1 MLGELLETG
10 SDRHPD
16 LPSPAD
22 VVVAAV
28 PLFGTAGDTDTDADA
43 DLGWLALLERT
54 DELACRCVREALD
67 RAGGATLPFGAA
79 RTITTTT
86 PTGAEWARGLTAA
99 PRTAAVEVVAC
110 THDDHREGL
119 VEVLADSASRAPV
132 ARRADGHPTAAV
144 PRRLFTASPLA
155 ELILDA
161 SHTIWVRC
169 GDQTV
174 YLAPQ

>member
-1 MLGELLETG
+1 MLAELLDTGG

-22 VVVAAV
+22 VVVGAV
-28 PLFGTAGDTDTDADA
+28 PLFVTAGDTGTGADA

-67 RAGGATLPFGAA
+67 WDGGASLPFGAA
-79 RTITTTT
+79 RTHHHHHHTHRC
-86 PTGAEWARGLTAA
+86 GMG
-99 PRTAAVEVVAC
+99 PR
-110 THDDHREGL
+110 
-119 VEVLADSASRAPV
+119 AD
-132 ARRADGHPTAAV
+132 RRAAHRRRGRRLHPRRPQRRSGRGPRRQREPRPSRPPHPAAAV

-161 SHTIWVRC
+161 SHTIWVRY